1 LLAGAALIACWWLVR
16 CRHLLLEMLRSCLLA
31 IRDFFRQ
38 LLDLVPAR
46 KPARQAL
53 AEPPSRPQRPL
64 SEFKNPFFTDR
75 ERARPP
81 AEIILYTYD
90 ALQAWTREQG
100 MEPRP
105 EQTARE
111 FCERAGD
118 RLPELTKPLRHLSF
132 LYAHAAYG
140 EHLPAQCDL
149 EPLKEIW
156 RRLTLSEGAT

>member
-1 LLAGAALIACWWLVR
+1 MALFAGAGLIACWWLAR
-16 CRHLLLEMLRSCLLA
+16 CRHLLLEMLRSCMA
-31 IRDFFRQ
+31 AVRDFFRR

-46 KPARQAL
+46 KP
-53 AEPPSRPQRPL
+53 SRPAGPEAPRKQRRPL
-64 SEFKNPFFTDR
+64 AEFKNPFFTDK
-75 ERARPP
+75 ERAHPP

-111 FCERAGD
+111 FCERAGE
-118 RLPELTKPLRHLSF
+118 RLPELSAPLRHLSF

-140 EHLPAQCDL
+140 ERLPAECDL

-156 RRLTLSEGAT
+156 RRMAAG